1 MREYKIKKCW
11 ELDDD
16 KRIWQSESE
25 WNCLSKEILQLIKIK
40 ENFIKIIK
48 IENNRVVKMYY

>member
-1 MREYKIKKCW
+1 MRESKIKKCW
-11 ELDDD
+11 ELDD

-48 IENNRVVKMYY
+48 IENSGGG